1 MKSHASYNGHGHF
14 TLVMS
19 VSLFFVAFLSAQR
32 NNNDNPKMVF
42 PKNLYIL

>member
-1 MKSHASYNGHGHF
+1 MKSHASYNGHRHF

-32 NNNDNPKMVF
+32 NNDNPKMVF